1 MKRLLEQ
8 IAQTNR
14 YKKEAPLE
22 TIDIIQTQKTLV
34 KDGYPFLPVEFIE
47 FLKHYNGLSAT
58 DSAVLGILKNNSSLD
73 IYAFNKVFNAIENT
87 AILAYDDM
95 TYLVF
100 DNNENSY
107 KLVDRTDF
115 VTIDEYLSDELVY
128 ALNSILHF

>member
-34 KDGYPFLPVEFIE
+34 KDGYPFLPAEIIE
-47 FLKHYNGLSAT
+47 FLKY
-58 DSAVLGILKNNSSLD
+58 
-73 IYAFNKVFNAIENT
+73 YKVFNAIENT

-100 DNNENSY
+100 DNNENTY

-115 VTIDEYLSDELVY
+115 VTIDEYLSGELVY

>member
-47 FLKHYNGLSAT
+47 FLKHHNGLSAT
-58 DSAVLGILKNNSSLD
+58 DSAVLGILKNNSPLD
-73 IYAFNKVFNAIENT
+73 ICTYNKVFNAIENT

-100 DNNENSY
+100 DNDENTY

-115 VTIDEYLSDELVY
+115 VTIDEYLSGELVY